1 VPPELAGRTGP
12 AGLALVLSSFTDAWL
27 ARLQAIAPDLR
38 IEQQPMFATVDDL
51 PPALWREVEV
61 LFTFRAFPTREQA
74 PRLRWIQLN
83 SAGAEAAL
91 SRSTYLDSTVQL
103 TNLSGI
109 HAVPIAEH
117 VFTVL
122 LAWRRRVPRMLEWQ
136 SEAFWP
142 RQDEVRRVMDFDEL
156 HDQTLGV
163 VGYGS
168 IGRHVARIARA
179 FGMRVLALHRGDDH
193 RDHGYVVPGTGD
205 PEGTLPERFFH
216 PRELL
221 WLLAQ
226 SDVVVLALP
235 NTAATESLIDEAALR
250 AMKPSAFLVNVGRG
264 NAVDELA
271 LQRALAEG
279 WLAGAALDVV
289 RHEPLPADHWLW
301 QAPNVMVTPHVSGI
315 SPRYEERSAELFAEN
330 LRRYVAGVPLLNLV
344 EPTRGY

>member
-1 VPPELAGRTGP
+1 LR
-12 AGLALVLSSFTDAWL
+12 
-27 ARLQAIAPDLR
+27 AIAPDLR

-51 PPALWREVEV
+51 PAALWREVEV
-61 LFTFRAFPTREQA
+61 LFTFRAFPTREEA

-91 SRSTYLDSTVQL
+91 SHSTYLHSPIQL

-122 LAWRRRVPRMLEWQ
+122 LSWRHRLPRMLEWQ

-156 HDQTLGV
+156 YGQTLGV

-193 RDHGYVVPGTGD
+193 RDRGYVVPGTGD
-205 PEGTLPERFFH
+205 PEGTLPERFFS
-216 PRELL
+216 PRELHA
-221 WLLAQ
+221 LLAE

-235 NTAATESLIDEAALR
+235 ATAATDGFIQEAALL

-264 NAVDELA
+264 NAIDEVA

-330 LRRYVAGVPLLNLV
+330 LRRYIAGAPLLNLV
-344 EPTRGY
+344 EPQRGY